1 MTKTFTPDDL
11 LRYLYEE
18 TTLEETLEIEK
29 ALQNDI
35 SLQEEYEQM
44 QSDLGL
50 LNEELNYEPSDKCI
64 SHIMEYARALNMKA
78 LCN

>member
-11 LRYLYEE
+11 LRYLYED
-18 TTLEETLEIEK
+18 TSSEETKEIEK

-35 SLQEEYEQM
+35 SLQAEFEQL
-44 QSDLGL
+44 QSDMGL
-50 LNEELNYEPSDKCI
+50 LNEVSYEPSERCI
-64 SHIMEYARALNMKA
+64 SHIMDYARAMNLAA

>member
-11 LRYLYEE
+11 LRYLYED
-18 TTLEETLEIEK
+18 TSVEEKREIEK

-35 SLQEEYEQM
+35 KLQLELEQLRTDIEM
-44 QSDLGL
+44 LDDLQL
-50 LNEELNYEPSDKCI
+50 SPSDECI
-64 SHIMEYARALNMKA
+64 NHIMDYARAMNLSA

>member
-11 LRYLYEE
+11 LRYLYED
-18 TTLEETLEIEK
+18 TTPEEKQEIER
-29 ALQNDI
+29 ALQSDI
-35 SLQEEYEQM
+35 SLQAEFENL

-50 LNEELNYEPSDKCI
+50 LSELNFEPSERCI
-64 SHIMEYARALNMKA
+64 NHIMDYARAMNLEA